1 MSGWWQV
8 VEKNTFKIPGT
19 NIKLG
24 GFIGS
29 VFTDGFVFGVLS
41 PLLGLGSGLLL
52 SQITHIADNLTKE
65 TIQNWVKRS
74 YIEPPRNGRLYD
86 ENQVAR
92 ILIFNSLRRALE
104 LDDIKLLLQ
113 YTADASGGT
122 LGEKELLAL
131 FNDSVIKTRSVTSG
145 DLAGYEKA
153 VGKELALSLEK
164 KGGDVGK
171 IKEVIYIMLTA
182 YQSCLLKQQAENLI
196 YDLKAAGRTNYN
208 QTK

>member
-1 MSGWWQV
+1 M
-8 VEKNTFKIPGT
+8 EKNTFKIPGT

-24 GFIGS
+24 EFIGS
-29 VFTDGFVFGVLS
+29 FTDGFVFGVLS

-74 YIEPPRNGRLYD
+74 YIEPPRNGRFYD

-92 ILIFNSLRRALE
+92 ILIFNSLRRVLE

-113 YTADASGGT
+113 YSAEASDGT
-122 LGEKELLAL
+122 LGEKELLSL

-145 DLAGYEKA
+145 DLAGYEKT

-182 YQSCLLKQQAENLI
+182 YQAGLLKRQAENLI

-208 QTK
+208 

>member
-1 MSGWWQV
+1 M
-8 VEKNTFKIPGT
+8 EKNAFKIPGT

-29 VFTDGFVFGVLS
+29 VFADGFVFGVLS
-41 PLLGLGSGLLL
+41 PILGLGSGLLL

-74 YIEPPRNGRLYD
+74 YIDPPRNGRFYD
-86 ENQVAR
+86 EDQVAR

-104 LDDIKLLLQ
+104 LDDIKLLLEC
-113 YTADASGGT
+113 TSEASGGT

-131 FNDSVIKTRSVTSG
+131 FNDSVIKTSQIASG

-153 VGKELALSLEK
+153 VGKELAISLEK
-164 KGGDVGK
+164 KGGEREK

-182 YQSCLLKQQAENLI
+182 YQSGLLRQQAENLI
-196 YDLKAAGRTNYN
+196 FDLKASGRTNHKN
-208 QTK
+208 MK